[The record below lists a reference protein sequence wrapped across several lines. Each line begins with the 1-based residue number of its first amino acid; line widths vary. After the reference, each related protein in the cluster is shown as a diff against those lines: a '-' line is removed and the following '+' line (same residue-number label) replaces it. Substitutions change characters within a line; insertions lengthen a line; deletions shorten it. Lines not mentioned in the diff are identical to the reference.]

1 LPGFDRRSD
10 EENIYGKR
18 MMQRFNGPC
27 PVCGGETF
35 SELWVIPP
43 ELAGEWKLNEEESA
57 YISRQQ
63 GFSCLSCRN
72 NLRAMA
78 LASAIL
84 SEFDFC
90 GTLDRFCDASRELDV
105 LEINEAANLAPF
117 LGKMLGHRLVEYPQ
131 IDMLKIAFA
140 SESFDLVIHSD
151 TLEHI
156 TDPLKGLAECYRV
169 LRPSGRC
176 VFTVPMIP
184 GRMTRSRAGLPPS
197 YHGRPEEKTEDQRVH
212 TEFGADVWRAVLEAG
227 FISCKIFCLEYPA
240 GLALVAQKAS
250 AR

>member
-1 LPGFDRRSD
+1 MRRFS
-10 EENIYGKR
+10 ER
-18 MMQRFNGPC
+18 C
-27 PVCGGETF
+27 PVCGNPTF
-35 SELWVIPP
+35 SEFWVISQ
-43 ELAGEWKLNEEESA
+43 ELTSEWELNEEEA
-57 YISRQQ
+57 ATISRQQ

-78 LASAIL
+78 LAAAIL

-90 GTLDRFCDASRELDV
+90 GTLDQFCDISRNLDI

-117 LGKMLGHRLVEYPQ
+117 LGKMRGYRLVEYPE

-140 SESFDLVIHSD
+140 AESFDLIVHSD

-156 TDPLKGLAECYRV
+156 TDPLGGLVECHRV
-169 LRPSGRC
+169 LRPGGRC
-176 VFTVPMIP
+176 VFTVPVIP
-184 GRMTRSRAGLPPS
+184 GRMTRSRAGLSPS

-212 TEFGADVWRAVLEAG
+212 TEFGADVWRTVLEAG
-227 FISCKIFCLEYPA
+227 FLSCKIFCLEYPA
-240 GLALVAQKAS
+240 GLALVAQKAL